1 MTYASIT
8 EPPSIYPFSIESGVR
23 LGERLGLQCLV
34 TKGDTPL
41 SIHWLK
47 DEDEVLSLELPA
59 LTVRNLGEFSSTLMI
74 EQLST
79 EHGGR
84 YTCQASNRA
93 ATASHS
99 VMLAVN
105 GTAPT
110 AFPNFSNFWDLA
122 PSTSHPAA
130 QHLAYSPSNCKLG
143 HLFVLCLPLIFET
156 EV

>member
-1 MTYASIT
+1 MFCNKESLIILCGRASTVQQIFWHHHMTYASIA

-47 DEDEVLSLELPA
+47 DQDEVLSLELPA
-59 LTVRNLGEFSSTLMI
+59 LTVRKLGEFSSTLLI
-74 EQLST
+74 EQLSM

-84 YTCQASNRA
+84 YTCEVSNRA

-99 VMLAVN
+99 VVLAVN

-110 AFPNFSNFWDLA
+110 AF
-122 PSTSHPAA
+122 HPM
-130 QHLAYSPSNCKLG
+130 
-143 HLFVLCLPLIFET
+143 F
-156 EV
+156 

>member
-1 MTYASIT
+1 
-8 EPPSIYPFSIESGVR
+8 
-23 LGERLGLQCLV
+23 LGERVGLQCLV

-59 LTVRNLGEFSSTLMI
+59 LTVRTLGEFSSTLMI

-99 VMLAVN
+99 VVLAVN

-110 AFPNFSNFWDLA
+110 AFPHFSYFWDLA
-122 PSTSHPAA
+122 PQHFTPSSTA
-130 QHLAYSPSNCKLG
+130 LG
-143 HLFVLCLPLIFET
+143 PLSIQL
-156 EV
+156 